1 MVAAALDGLIDP
13 EATVVT
19 DGLPAY
25 KHIGERQAHLSVKH
39 SDREYA
45 RTDEATGLRVHVNRV
60 EAFNGFLGRAV
71 VGVFHF
77 VSPKHLGRYAGEA
90 AFRWNRKAEACLA
103 RMPRMV
109 RNGDGRMLPYAF
121 LTQAV

>member
-1 MVAAALDGLIDP
+1 M
-13 EATVVT
+13 T

-25 KHIGERQAHLSVKH
+25 KHIGKARPHLSVNHGQRK
-39 SDREYA
+39 YA

-60 EAFNGFLGRAV
+60 ESFNGFLDRAV

-90 AFRWNRKAEACLA
+90 AFRWNRKADACLA
-103 RMPRMV
+103 RMARLV
-109 RNGDGRMLPYAF
+109 RDGDGRTPPHAF
-121 LTQAV
+121 LTRAT